1 MAAAEVGIPAQL
13 RGGRPVHAEFRGELL
28 PVLVQVLAAETGTCI
43 AARIAPFEF
52 ADQGPVRRQVP
63 VQPGQQVE
71 VARRQVV
78 IAEALQALAVLRA
91 VGVQLATH
99 VAVRPPCPEAVVQ
112 HPPGALELP
121 LRAQGVAVGQGVA
134 ERIGEVVDRVLRI
147 DAEYL
152 AQRLASPLG
161 TVGETQLLGIAVRVA
176 AIDVQQAILR
186 GVAVAQDTAWVVLQA
201 ILGDHVGNLERQ
213 VAP

>member
-1 MAAAEVGIPAQL
+1 M
-13 RGGRPVHAEFRGELL
+13 
-28 PVLVQVLAAETGTCI
+28 
-43 AARIAPFEF
+43 
-52 ADQGPVRRQVP
+52 
-63 VQPGQQVE
+63 
-71 VARRQVV
+71 
-78 IAEALQALAVLRA
+78 
-91 VGVQLATH
+91 
-99 VAVRPPCPEAVVQ
+99 
-112 HPPGALELP
+112 P